1 MPAPRRAEN
10 AASCSIGARRPPRP
24 PSTHK
29 QKQPD
34 PDPKKQPPKQPV
46 ELRGGERNVKVATK
60 KAPVAASGLLWNED
74 LTLEVLDNASELRI
88 MLCRDKLVPLP
99 GGGTRRSTHVVAA
112 CGIYVADILDAV
124 PIDKYFEL
132 FKPAAGGEGGF
143 IRLALDFAKDPAQLP
158 QRRDALGRGRGG
170 GGGAGGGGGGK
181 AKGLLKALLAVAV
194 VAGAGVAGYLA
205 LDKSKSQNGG
215 NKQQPAAKKPDSK
228 KPPPPKKK

>member
-1 MPAPRRAEN
+1 M
-10 AASCSIGARRPPRP
+10 
-24 PSTHK
+24 
-29 QKQPD
+29 
-34 PDPKKQPPKQPV
+34 
-46 ELRGGERNVKVATK
+46 KVATK

-170 GGGAGGGGGGK
+170 GKKG
-181 AKGLLKALLAVAV
+181 GLLKLLLGLALL
-194 VAGAGVAGYLA
+194 AGAGVAGYLA
-205 LDKSKSQNGG
+205 LDKSKQGGAGGSKQPAKKQDNNNG
-215 NKQQPAAKKPDSK
+215 NK
-228 KPPPPKKK
+228 KKK

>member
-1 MPAPRRAEN
+1 M
-10 AASCSIGARRPPRP
+10 SIKVGNRARRRSPHPL
-24 PSTHK
+24 
-29 QKQPD
+29 QPTT
-34 PDPKKQPPKQPV
+34 PKTTTV

-170 GGGAGGGGGGK
+170 GGRKGGFW
-181 AKGLLKALLAVAV
+181 KGLLAVAV
-194 VAGAGVAGYLA
+194 LAGAGVAGYLA
-205 LDKSKSQNGG
+205 LDKSKQQGG
-215 NKQQPAAKKPDSK
+215 GGGGKQPAKKPDNK

>member
-1 MPAPRRAEN
+1 
-10 AASCSIGARRPPRP
+10 
-24 PSTHK
+24 
-29 QKQPD
+29 
-34 PDPKKQPPKQPV
+34 V
-46 ELRGGERNVKVATK
+46 RNVKVATK

-88 MLCRDKLVPLP
+88 MLCRDKQVPLP

-158 QRRDALGRGRGG
+158 QRRDALGGRGG
-170 GGGAGGGGGGK
+170 GGK
-181 AKGLLKALLAVAV
+181 KKGLGGFLRPLLAVALL
-194 VAGAGVAGYLA
+194 AGAGVAGYLA
-205 LDKSKSQNGG
+205 LDKSKQGG
-215 NKQQPAAKKPDSK
+215 GGGKQPAKKDN
-228 KPPPPKKK
+228 KKK

>member
-1 MPAPRRAEN
+1 
-10 AASCSIGARRPPRP
+10 
-24 PSTHK
+24 
-29 QKQPD
+29 
-34 PDPKKQPPKQPV
+34 
-46 ELRGGERNVKVATK
+46 VKVATK

-170 GGGAGGGGGGK
+170 GKKG
-181 AKGLLKALLAVAV
+181 GLLKPLLGLALL
-194 VAGAGVAGYLA
+194 AGAGVAGYLA
-205 LDKSKSQNGG
+205 LDKSKQGGAGGGSKQPAKKQDNNNNNG
-215 NKQQPAAKKPDSK
+215 NK
-228 KPPPPKKK
+228 KKK

>member
-1 MPAPRRAEN
+1 M
-10 AASCSIGARRPPRP
+10 
-24 PSTHK
+24 
-29 QKQPD
+29 
-34 PDPKKQPPKQPV
+34 
-46 ELRGGERNVKVATK
+46 
-60 KAPVAASGLLWNED
+60 AASGLLWNED

-170 GGGAGGGGGGK
+170 GKKGGGV
-181 AKGLLKALLAVAV
+181 LKPLLAVALL
-194 VAGAGVAGYLA
+194 AGAGVAGYLA
-205 LDKSKSQNGG
+205 LDKSKQGG
-215 NKQQPAAKKPDSK
+215 GGSKQPAKKPDNNNNN
-228 KPPPPKKK
+228 KKKK

>member
-1 MPAPRRAEN
+1 
-10 AASCSIGARRPPRP
+10 
-24 PSTHK
+24 
-29 QKQPD
+29 
-34 PDPKKQPPKQPV
+34 
-46 ELRGGERNVKVATK
+46 VATK
-60 KAPVAASGLLWNED
+60 KAPVAGAGLLWNED

-99 GGGTRRSTHVVAA
+99 GGGGGTRRSTHVVAA

-170 GGGAGGGGGGK
+170 GRGGRGVW
-181 AKGLLKALLAVAV
+181 KALLAVAV
-194 VAGAGVAGYLA
+194 LAGAGVAGYFA
-205 LDKSKSQNGG
+205 LDKSKQGG
-215 NKQQPAAKKPDSK
+215 GGGGSKQPAKKQDSK
-228 KPPPPKKK
+228 KK